1 MWVIYAGIVPWWV
14 NIKPGIYLSHYPGR
28 PYSMK
33 HLFFLVPFLL
43 GSLPLFPQ
51 SGPDEDQLGSWYMY
65 FYNATF
71 GDGPFGIQG
80 DFQYR
85 AWDQLGD
92 LEQLL
97 LRSGLTY
104 KPENANILFTLGYAN
119 ITTGAFG
126 DSDATIN
133 ESRIYQEALLPQTVG
148 TRFLLTHRFRY
159 EQRWVDDQDL
169 RTRFRYNIFLNVL
182 LNKDKLEKNA
192 IYLALY
198 NELFI
203 NGETEI
209 GDGRTVQLFDRNRT
223 YLGAGYS
230 LSDNIRLQLGAM
242 RQTTVNWSKWQ
253 TQLSLHHNLFL

>member
-1 MWVIYAGIVPWWV
+1 MKKLLIVTV
-14 NIKPGIYLSHYPGR
+14 LAVFCS
-28 PYSMK
+28 
-33 HLFFLVPFLL
+33 
-43 GSLPLFPQ
+43 PLFAQ
-51 SGPDEDQLGSWYMY
+51 GGPDEDQLGSWYMY

-92 LEQLL
+92 MEQLL

-126 DSDATIN
+126 ESDATIGEN
-133 ESRIYQEALLPQTVG
+133 RIYQEALLPQKVG

-169 RTRFRYNIFLNVL
+169 RTRFRYNLFLNVL
-182 LNKDKLEKNA
+182 LNKDKLEKKA
-192 IYLALY
+192 VYLALY

-223 YLGAGYS
+223 YLGLGYS
-230 LSDNIRLQLGAM
+230 LSDQVRVQIGAM
-242 RQTTVNWSKWQ
+242 RQTTVNWAKWQ
-253 TQLSLHHNLFL
+253 TQLSLHHNLTL